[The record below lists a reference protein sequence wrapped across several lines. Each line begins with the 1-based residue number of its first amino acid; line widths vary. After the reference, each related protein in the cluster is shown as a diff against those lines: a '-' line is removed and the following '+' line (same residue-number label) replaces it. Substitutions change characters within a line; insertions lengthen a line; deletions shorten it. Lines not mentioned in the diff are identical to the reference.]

1 MGHPLCCIH
10 NYHRQPLVAVL
21 VDVAEAVGVEQAVEV
36 AGAAHVEVD
45 VAGAVGAEQAV
56 EHAVEVDAAGVV
68 PDLPGRRAVC
78 MTGKCGSTTVDIVL
92 HNSID
97 YYKLDIGSFL
107 FLHPSKRVNSE
118 NNTGIKT

>member
-1 MGHPLCCIH
+1 M
-10 NYHRQPLVAVL
+10 LVDVAEAVEVAHAEV

-36 AGAAHVEVD
+36 
-45 VAGAVGAEQAV
+45 
-56 EHAVEVDAAGVV
+56 DAAVV
-68 PDLPGRRAVC
+68 APDLPGRRAVC

>member
-1 MGHPLCCIH
+1 M
-10 NYHRQPLVAVL
+10 LVV
-21 VDVAEAVGVEQAVEV
+21 VEVEAV
-36 AGAAHVEVD
+36 AGAAHVAEVAAGVGAAHAVGVD
-45 VAGAVGAEQAV
+45 VAEVA
-56 EHAVEVDAAGVV
+56 HAAAT
-68 PDLPGRRAVC
+68 DLPDRQAVC

>member
-1 MGHPLCCIH
+1 M
-10 NYHRQPLVAVL
+10 L
-21 VDVAEAVGVEQAVEV
+21 VDV
-36 AGAAHVEVD
+36 AGAAHAVAVVVEAVPAD
-45 VAGAVGAEQAV
+45 VVVA
-56 EHAVEVDAAGVV
+56 AAGVV
-68 PDLPGRRAVC
+68 VAGAAHAADVAADLPGRQAVC